1 MTLNSCSTTN
11 DRYILP
17 GDDAERERLVRQNE
31 VVRVALGGNPIIAP
45 VNRNSPLLV
54 LDAGTGP
61 GSWIEDVSKLLP
73 PHAILHGIDI
83 NAKMFPAVRPY
94 NSSFSVASVLD
105 LPSAWNN
112 RFDFVHQ
119 RLLVWA
125 LSADEWR
132 QSLTGA
138 FRILHP
144 GGWMQIAEPG
154 IFEGGGECTAR
165 MWNIMREVLAFRN
178 LRADIVLTAPA
189 LFHEIGFREVGEECH
204 HIKLG
209 RWAGEIGVHGNPERE
224 FDELVDGLQREWDAR
239 EGMTVELR
247 VVYGRKPDVG
257 SK

>member
-1 MTLNSCSTTN
+1 MQVLGQVSKSKLVHCTSATHSVPTL
-11 DRYILP
+11 
-17 GDDAERERLVRQNE
+17 
-31 VVRVALGGNPIIAP
+31 
-45 VNRNSPLLV
+45 
-54 LDAGTGP
+54 

-209 RWAGEIGVHGNPERE
+209 RWAGEIGVHGSESLRGAFRSMKPLVIRLGGMGMADPERE